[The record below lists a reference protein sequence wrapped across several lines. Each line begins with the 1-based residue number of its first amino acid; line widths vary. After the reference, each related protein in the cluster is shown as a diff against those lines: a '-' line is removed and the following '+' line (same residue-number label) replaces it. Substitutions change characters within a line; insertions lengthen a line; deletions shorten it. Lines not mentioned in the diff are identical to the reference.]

1 MIKFQY
7 TNIQMALDIARKS
20 EEFMYLFDS
29 DIYEQFNP
37 EKVSITRDLEQEIE
51 KRKNYFDKVNKKIN
65 DKEVYRLIKQK

>member
-65 DKEVYRLIKQK
+65 DKEVYRLIKEK